1 MPAHR
6 MVRLPYPGSM
16 PRPVAVAP
24 EDLPLRL
31 MPAAPAR
38 RDHCVVLL
46 HGFTSTPASVRAWAE
61 GLAAG
66 GSPVSVPLLPGHG
79 TRWEDLAATGA
90 DEIRAAV
97 RAVVD
102 LELARHGRVVMAGIS
117 MGGALALDAAAH
129 RPVAGVLVV
138 NPALRFASPLAPFAA
153 AGPVRPHGRPDRGR
167 HRGPDGA
174 RARLPPHADGRRRR
188 PRPHPAGRPPRPAAD
203 HRSRDGLPVRPRR
216 RRARLE
222 PPGPGAGPAPR
233 PRGGGGTA
241 PQPPRRHARLRP
253 AAADRPRPERGRR
266 HDDALSRAPDPTA
279 PGCTVC
285 VTRLT
290 LTSVVPP
297 TGRRNRPNARGVPC
311 TRSASRTSPACPR
324 RRTSR
329 TSWNARPRSVPTTAS
344 SRWRTRRISG
354 RTSPP
359 GTPASACGPWPR
371 GSSPPGSSPGRRSG
385 SWPPPAWSG
394 PWSTSPSGMQARSP
408 CPCTRPPPSARCPG
422 SSRTRTCAP
431 S

>member
-1 MPAHR
+1 
-6 MVRLPYPGSM
+6 MVRLPYPGTM

-138 NPALRFASPLAPFAA
+138 NPALRFASPLAPFAPLLA
-153 AGPVRPHGRPDRGR
+153 PFVPTVAPI
-167 HRGPDGA
+167 
-174 RARLPPHADGRRRR
+174 ADDI
-188 PRPHPAGRPPRPAAD
+188 A
-203 HRSRDGLPVRPRR
+203 
-216 RRARLE
+216 
-222 PPGPGAGPAPR
+222 
-233 PRGGGGTA
+233 
-241 PQPPRRHARLRP
+241 
-253 AAADRPRPERGRR
+253 
-266 HDDALSRAPDPTA
+266 DPTA
-279 PGCTVC
+279 RERAYPRTPMAGVAAVGRIQRAARRALPRITAPVTVY
-285 VTRLT
+285 R
-290 LTSVVPP
+290 SARDAVVPASSHR
-297 TGRRNRPNARGVPC
+297 TLVRGLRQAPVEVVGLPRSRHVA
-311 TRSASRTSPACPR
+311 TLDYDLPLLIDHGRSAVA
-324 RRTSR
+324 
-329 TSWNARPRSVPTTAS
+329 AMTTH
-344 SRWRTRRISG
+344 
-354 RTSPP
+354 
-359 GTPASACGPWPR
+359 
-371 GSSPPGSSPGRRSG
+371 
-385 SWPPPAWSG
+385 
-394 PWSTSPSGMQARSP
+394 
-408 CPCTRPPPSARCPG
+408 
-422 SSRTRTCAP
+422 
-431 S
+431 